1 MLPAFINPLYWCF
14 SCTNCNKIA
23 NPPADKP
30 VIFLFNDPTR
40 RPVNADIKINSDT

>member
-1 MLPAFINPLYWCF
+1 MGNCCYMFF
-14 SCTNCNKIA
+14 SNSYKNKIA